1 MKLQIKFF
9 RNYKSKMEQQVH
21 RYFIINKPYNMVSQF
36 ISPDKVGLLK
46 DIPFNFPEGI
56 HAIGRLDNYSEGLLI
71 LTTNKK
77 VTKLL
82 FESKTPHKR
91 TYLVQVRDIVTPE
104 KLLQLQN
111 GVSIRIKGGYYYTTP
126 PCQVSIVEKPI
137 DLYKREN
144 EFKEGLPNTWL
155 LITLTEG
162 KFHQVRKMVGA
173 VRHRCKRL
181 IRISIED
188 LALNNLQPGEV
199 KEMEES
205 DFFKQLKIKFP
216 Y

>member
-1 MKLQIKFF
+1 M
-9 RNYKSKMEQQVH
+9 NPSVH

-36 ISPDKVGLLK
+36 VSPHDVNLLK
-46 DIPFNFPEGI
+46 SVPYKFPEGI

-104 KLLQLQN
+104 KLHRLQN
-111 GVSIRIKGGYYYTTP
+111 GVTIRVKGGGYYTTTA
-126 PCQVSIVEKPI
+126 CEVSIVEKPVS
-137 DLYKREN
+137 LYKREN
-144 EFKEGLPNTWL
+144 EFKEGLPHTWL
-155 LITLTEG
+155 VITLTEG
-162 KFHQVRKMVGA
+162 KFHQVRKMVDA

-181 IRISIED
+181 IRISIEN
-188 LALNNLQPGEV
+188 LELNDLQPGEI
-199 KEMEES
+199 KEIEEK
-205 DFFKQLKIKFP
+205 DFFEKLHLHQG
-216 Y
+216 